1 MQDFILPIHAGAT
14 LFMTGLIWLVQVVH
28 YPLFRLIGA
37 ETFSAYESEHQR
49 RILFIVGPVMSVEL
63 VTGIA
68 LLWLVEPG
76 INRLLAATGLLLILL
91 IWFTTAFLQA
101 PCHRRL
107 VQGCCQA
114 TIRRLVVGNWIRTI
128 AWSARAPIVLAL
140 LAS

>member
-1 MQDFILPIHAGAT
+1 MQDLILPIHAGAT

-37 ETFSAYESEHQR
+37 ETFPAYESEHQR

-63 VTGIA
+63 ATGIA
-68 LLWLVEPG
+68 LIWLVQPG

-91 IWFTTAFLQA
+91 IWIATALLQV

-107 VQGCCQA
+107 EQGCCQA
-114 TIRRLVVGNWIRTI
+114 TIRRLVAGNWIRTI
-128 AWSARAPIVLAL
+128 AWSARAPIALAL